1 MAINH
6 NDDVQIAVYLS
17 SSSQYMQRPADLAT
31 LHPALSHQGK
41 VGELSDVQLV
51 SVKKNDWERDNGEV
65 LSRLKSGEG
74 VTRVEVQQNRQRVKR
89 GGDEF

>member
-1 MAINH
+1 M
-6 NDDVQIAVYLS
+6 
-17 SSSQYMQRPADLAT
+17 
-31 LHPALSHQGK
+31 
-41 VGELSDVQLV
+41 GELSDVQLV

-65 LSRLKSGEG
+65 LSKLKSGEG